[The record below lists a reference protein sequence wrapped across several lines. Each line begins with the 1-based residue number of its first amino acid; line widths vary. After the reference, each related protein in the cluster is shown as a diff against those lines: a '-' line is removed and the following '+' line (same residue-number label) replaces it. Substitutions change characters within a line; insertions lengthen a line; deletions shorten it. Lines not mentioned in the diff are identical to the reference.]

1 MRAIGVRSSH
11 GQLATF
17 RNADGQRSYLRAYQE
32 VLEQWPV
39 PYRELMVPTPFGDTH
54 VLVSGQPD
62 APPVVLLHATGTS
75 ATGWVQN
82 VGPLSQHHQLFAVD
96 LVGEAGKSQ
105 QTALLRD
112 RRDCVNWVSSLLDEL
127 GLKRVSLIGWSFGGW
142 TALAFVIDKP
152 DRVDKCVLLAPFASL
167 APYALPVLLFLK
179 VGPYLPMG
187 PPGRL
192 ALRMM
197 SPGYRFEDHFA
208 EQFVLGGRYFKAAD
222 PRASVFPQPY
232 SDDELRSIKVPV
244 LLLVGDKE
252 STFSPHRAVDRARQ
266 LIPHVEADVL
276 PGIGHM
282 VAMEAADVVNTR
294 TLGFLG

>member
-1 MRAIGVRSSH
+1 
-11 GQLATF
+11 
-17 RNADGQRSYLRAYQE
+17 
-32 VLEQWPV
+32 
-39 PYRELMVPTPFGDTH
+39 
-54 VLVSGQPD
+54 
-62 APPVVLLHATGTS
+62 
-75 ATGWVQN
+75 

-187 PPGRL
+187 PPRS
-192 ALRMM
+192 AR
-197 SPGYRFEDHFA
+197 P
-208 EQFVLGGRYFKAAD
+208 
-222 PRASVFPQPY
+222 P
-232 SDDELRSIKVPV
+232 DDV
-244 LLLVGDKE
+244 
-252 STFSPHRAVDRARQ
+252 AR
-266 LIPHVEADVL
+266 IPL
-276 PGIGHM
+276 
-282 VAMEAADVVNTR
+282 
-294 TLGFLG
+294 

>member
-1 MRAIGVRSSH
+1 
-11 GQLATF
+11 
-17 RNADGQRSYLRAYQE
+17 
-32 VLEQWPV
+32 
-39 PYRELMVPTPFGDTH
+39 
-54 VLVSGQPD
+54 
-62 APPVVLLHATGTS
+62 
-75 ATGWVQN
+75 
-82 VGPLSQHHQLFAVD
+82 
-96 LVGEAGKSQ
+96 
-105 QTALLRD
+105 
-112 RRDCVNWVSSLLDEL
+112 
-127 GLKRVSLIGWSFGGW
+127 
-142 TALAFVIDKP
+142 
-152 DRVDKCVLLAPFASL
+152 
-167 APYALPVLLFLK
+167 
-179 VGPYLPMG
+179 
-187 PPGRL
+187 
-192 ALRMM
+192 M